1 VVVHEE
7 ETRWLEFFRKQ
18 YVEEGKRL
26 AIIEAIRRCAIRKL
40 PLPDWAAEAFVETRS
55 ALFDSWSAWATAAG
69 EHVGTRSRF
78 LDALEAR
85 GFEPARTAGRG
96 FRGLR
101 TIPKPTTH
109 HWSDP

>member
-1 VVVHEE
+1 MIAGCLAWQRSRLNPPAAVRDA
-7 ETRWLEFFRKQ
+7 TAAYLDGQDALAAWLEECCEQ
-18 YVEEGKRL
+18 Q
-26 AIIEAIRRCAIRKL
+26 AS
-40 PLPDWAAEAFVETRS
+40 AFETRS
-55 ALFDSWSAWATAAG
+55 ALFNSWSAWATAAG

-101 TIPKPTTH
+101 TIQKPTTH